1 MQKTFNTFLHL
12 PVIPVTQGAN
22 KNKIILGK
30 CSAGVETF
38 IRSLKSLKI
47 NLVYILPLVD
57 PLVHL
62 ATTKIWITYIQA
74 YMPNE
79 SKCLNV

>member
-1 MQKTFNTFLHL
+1 MNLCTKKNYECKKTFNTFFHL

-47 NLVYILPLVD
+47 R
-57 PLVHL
+57 
-62 ATTKIWITYIQA
+62 
-74 YMPNE
+74 
-79 SKCLNV
+79 